1 MVDLEQS
8 GPIDYVVVEF
18 PPGGLRGDAFPLLTD
33 LVDRGI
39 IRALDFTVVGRD
51 ADGAFAVVD
60 FDEVTANSVDMT
72 LFHGVTHDVLDDD
85 DLRDVARRVRPG
97 YSVAILL
104 YENLWAAPLAT
115 ALRHSGAQLL
125 ESRRFP
131 VQAIL
136 AKLDSMAGAAP
147 GTLGDAPARR
157 ADLTR
162 RPDAPA

>member
-33 LVDRGI
+33 LVDRGV
-39 IRALDFTVVGRD
+39 IRVLDLTVVGRD
-51 ADGAFAVVD
+51 AEGAFAVLDVEELSARGVD
-60 FDEVTANSVDMT
+60 LT

-85 DLRDVARRVRPG
+85 DLRDVARRVLPG
-97 YSVAILL
+97 YSVAVLL
-104 YENLWAAPLAT
+104 FENVWAAPLAT
-115 ALRHSGAQLL
+115 TLRHNGAQLL
-125 ESRRFP
+125 DSRRFP

-147 GTLGDAPARR
+147 PAALGDAPA
-157 ADLTR
+157 
-162 RPDAPA
+162 